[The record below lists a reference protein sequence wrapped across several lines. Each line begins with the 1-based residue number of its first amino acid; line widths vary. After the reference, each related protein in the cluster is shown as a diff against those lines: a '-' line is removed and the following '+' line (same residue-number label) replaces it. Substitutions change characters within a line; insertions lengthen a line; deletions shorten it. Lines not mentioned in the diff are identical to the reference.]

1 MATGAAPGCA
11 CIIRPMAQCSIQ
23 AAWSRVALSDSRLWR
38 SAWMRINCVR
48 APRASRIMQ
57 AAWAVHL
64 RNNIGATRQSCAR
77 RRQSMA

>member
-1 MATGAAPGCA
+1 
-11 CIIRPMAQCSIQ
+11 MAQCSIQ

-64 RNNIGATRQSCAR
+64 RNNIGALR
-77 RRQSMA
+77 